1 MTQCST
7 AESSVC
13 GVCLVAR
20 NNRGQRAEKLRV
32 LGAVWRLGINHRRPI
47 HARHRKSPGPVP
59 TNSHPNSLNGRR
71 LLGGSGASGRQRL
84 LSFACVRLASSCV
97 RVVCSLCF
105 RLVFYTHTVSSCCR
119 VRAGRGLVPL
129 TRAALC
135 GESHSSYRTV
145 RSSGLVSSGTTQHRP
160 PDSTFHP
167 ASQRNLAFTPPL
179 TSMDV
184 KQEEQN
190 GSCLRMVTR
199 VPPVL

>member
-1 MTQCST
+1 MWGLSCGAKQPWS
-7 AESSVC
+7 ESKKAPSASRGLAAGDQPPKTDPRASSKIAWTCPDQQPSKQSKRKTLAWRVR
-13 GVCLVAR
+13 GVRASAVVIVCL
-20 NNRGQRAEKLRV
+20 
-32 LGAVWRLGINHRRPI
+32 
-47 HARHRKSPGPVP
+47 
-59 TNSHPNSLNGRR
+59 
-71 LLGGSGASGRQRL
+71 
-84 LSFACVRLASSCV
+84 CSSCV